1 VPASQTTGSDV
12 SMWIHQEPP
21 PVNNKRYSKCKNF
34 KSKS

>member
-21 PVNNKRYSKCKNF
+21 PVNKKR
-34 KSKS
+34 